1 MSGVFNCYIG
11 FGNFS
16 IGYEQL
22 IQSVIAGQRQLPRH
36 RGNNRLCSYGIAAG
50 FITYCI
56 VKTCKKEAKSVHP
69 IIWIVSLLFI
79 LNFILLAVL

>member
-50 FITYCI
+50 FQCSI
-56 VKTCKKEAKSVHP
+56 H
-69 IIWIVSLLFI
+69 LFMSRFDRFHGFSAYI
-79 LNFILLAVL
+79 GLDPDIGRNRVY